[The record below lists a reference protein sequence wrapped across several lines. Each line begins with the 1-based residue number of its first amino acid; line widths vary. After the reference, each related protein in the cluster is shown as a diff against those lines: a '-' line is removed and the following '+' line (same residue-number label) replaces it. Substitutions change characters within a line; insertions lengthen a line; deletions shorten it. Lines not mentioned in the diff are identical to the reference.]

1 MSGAPGLVLASFAAC
16 VGCFLLLGIAS
27 FARSRGTCADYYLAS
42 RSVSPALVGLSAV
55 ATNNSGYM
63 FIGVIG
69 YTYAS
74 GLAAVW
80 LMVGWI
86 LGDLLASFAVH
97 RQLRLATERTRELTF
112 VGVLAH
118 WSAGDQRRL
127 RVVAALFTLVFLGAY
142 AAAQIAAGSK
152 ALDALFG
159 WGREAGALLT
169 ASMVV
174 AYCLAGGIRASIW
187 TDAAQAFVMLLAMA
201 VLLVAAVAGLGG
213 AAASWQRLQ
222 HIPDFMS
229 WFPDDLLVP
238 GVAGMGLFA
247 VGWLFAGLSVIGQP
261 HVMVR
266 FMALDDPAG
275 LARARL
281 WYYTFFVAFYA
292 MATAVGLLSR
302 VYLPELATLDPEL
315 ALPEMAELLLPPA
328 LVGLLLAGIFAAT
341 MSTADSLV
349 LSCSAAITQDLRR
362 HPASSL
368 LHARLA
374 TLGVTACALAVAVS
388 ETRSVFDLVVLSWST
403 LASAFAPLLIVHAL
417 GNRPTQTQAL
427 AMLAAGVLVAWGW
440 RMVGLADRV
449 YEGMPGIL
457 CGLAT
462 YYLMA
467 AAATT
472 RRTSLLTRATPIPP
486 SDAAGPRLRT

>member
-1 MSGAPGLVLASFAAC
+1 MVLASFAAC
-16 VGCFLLLGIAS
+16 VVCFLLIGLAS
-27 FARSRGTCADYYLAS
+27 FAHSRGTCTDYYLAS
-42 RSVSPALVGLSAV
+42 RNVSPTLVGLSAV

-69 YTYAS
+69 YTYAT

-86 LGDLLASFAVH
+86 AGDLLASFAVH
-97 RQLRLATERTRELTF
+97 RQLRLAAGRTRELTF
-112 VGVLAH
+112 TGVLSR
-118 WSAGDQRRL
+118 WGGDERRTL

-187 TDAAQAFVMLLAMA
+187 TDAVQAFVMLLAMLT
-201 VLLVAAVAGLGG
+201 LLVAAVAGLGG
-213 AAASWQRLQ
+213 VAPSWQRLQ
-222 HIPDFMS
+222 QVPDFMH
-229 WFPDDLLVP
+229 WFPRDLLVP
-238 GVAGMGLFA
+238 GSAGMGLFA
-247 VGWLFAGLSVIGQP
+247 FGWLFAGLSVIGQP

-266 FMALDDPAG
+266 FMALDDPGG
-275 LARARL
+275 LARARA
-281 WYYTFFVAFYA
+281 WYYAFFITFYA

-302 VYLPELATLDPEL
+302 VYLPDLGSLDPEL
-315 ALPEMAELLLPPA
+315 ALPEMAELLLPPV
-328 LVGLLLAGIFAAT
+328 LVGLLLAGVFAAT

-349 LSCSAAITQDLRR
+349 LSCSAALTHDLRR
-362 HPASSL
+362 RPASSL
-368 LHARLA
+368 LHSRLA
-374 TLGVTACALAVAVS
+374 TLGVTACALAVAVA

-403 LASAFAPLLIVHAL
+403 LAAAFVPLLIVQAL
-417 GNRPTQTQAL
+417 GNRPRERQAL
-427 AMLAAGVLVAWGW
+427 MMLAVGVLAAWGW
-440 RMVGLADRV
+440 RVAGLADQV

-462 YYLMA
+462 YYLTTALVAPAGTGSRRQA
-467 AAATT
+467 A
-472 RRTSLLTRATPIPP
+472 PIPP
-486 SDAAGPRLRT
+486 GDAAGPPYRT